1 MHGNLVDDHHR
12 AHAVLMTFNPEQLR
26 QVVGAIAAMT
36 GKASP
41 GITQGVASVPVQDPT
56 QPTPSPMYPLGMTVV
71 WSEQND
77 VQAARITTDG
87 ATRIVYE
94 LASSKASLGEWKWQE
109 VPLPFSINATYAL
122 AETLEAGQTAKL
134 LEAKL
139 LQLKASMVRIID
151 DPHTND
157 ATRVAALNALHDI
170 GEPIV
175 PHEARA
181 DVDASQRPE

>member
-1 MHGNLVDDHHR
+1 
-12 AHAVLMTFNPEQLR
+12 MTFNPEQLR
-26 QVVGAIAAMT
+26 QVVGAITAIT
-36 GKASP
+36 NKTSP
-41 GITQGVASVPVQDPT
+41 NITQGVASVPVQDPT
-56 QPTPSPMYPLGMTVV
+56 QPALSPMYPLGMTIV
-71 WSEQND
+71 WSEQSD

-122 AETLEAGQTAKL
+122 AEVLETGQTAKL

-151 DPHTND
+151 DPHTSET
-157 ATRVAALNALHDI
+157 TRFTALNALHAI
-170 GEPIV
+170 GEPIEPRV
-175 PHEARA
+175 VRA
-181 DVDASQRPE
+181 DVDASPLAE